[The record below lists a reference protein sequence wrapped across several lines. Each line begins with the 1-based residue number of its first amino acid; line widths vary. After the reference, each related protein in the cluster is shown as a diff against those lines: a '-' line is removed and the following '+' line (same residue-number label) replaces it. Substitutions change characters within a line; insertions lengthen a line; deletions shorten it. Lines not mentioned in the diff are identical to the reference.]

1 MLRSR
6 LITGPILAIVLLA
19 IVVVDN
25 WLDGV
30 QLEGFWNDFFAGKS
44 HPPRGLVLFGLTLAI
59 APLAARELS
68 NIFRANGIATRT
80 WLTTL
85 ATMTGLVLSYSI
97 PTRIE
102 DPLGIVVSQGTGAT
116 TTIAIISTGMILIFV
131 LALLTFSRHRN
142 VAGVVAAAGAV
153 VFAMVYLGF
162 MLGFLLALRRSH
174 SAWIVVGV
182 VVATKSCD
190 TGAYFTGRAVG
201 RHKLIPWLS
210 PGKTWEGLVGQPS
223 PGRGRPR
230 AAVPGGRVRR
240 GLRPRR
246 PAGRPCREP
255 LQTWSRDQGL
265 IDDPARARRR
275 PRRAGFAADGGP
287 RGLLDP
293 HSGPRQPFRRTG
305 TLDAGARPCVHL
317 PGDEPE
323 PRMSLTENLVNLFQI
338 DAQVRGL
345 RRRLDSAERYLAIQ
359 TRYVEDLEVQRR
371 ELEARHLQLQ
381 AKIGNLE
388 GEMAALDERLEKL
401 RNELNAATTNK
412 QYSAVLTELNT
423 AKNARSELED
433 QVLAE
438 MELVEENTQQ
448 RETLKQ
454 EIAERE
460 KVKALAA
467 QQLQQR
473 HDEVGQ
479 RLAELEA
486 DRE

>member
-1 MLRSR
+1 VLRSR

-210 PGKTWEGLVGQPS
+210 PGKTWEGLVG
-223 PGRGRPR
+223 GM
-230 AAVPGGRVRR
+230 VV
-240 GLRPRR
+240 
-246 PAGRPCREP
+246 
-255 LQTWSRDQGL
+255 
-265 IDDPARARRR
+265 
-275 PRRAGFAADGGP
+275 
-287 RGLLDP
+287 
-293 HSGPRQPFRRTG
+293 
-305 TLDAGARPCVHL
+305 
-317 PGDEPE
+317 
-323 PRMSLTENLVNLFQI
+323 
-338 DAQVRGL
+338 
-345 RRRLDSAERYLAIQ
+345 
-359 TRYVEDLEVQRR
+359 
-371 ELEARHLQLQ
+371 
-381 AKIGNLE
+381 
-388 GEMAALDERLEKL
+388 
-401 RNELNAATTNK
+401 
-412 QYSAVLTELNT
+412 AVL
-423 AKNARSELED
+423 
-433 QVLAE
+433 VG
-438 MELVEENTQQ
+438 M
-448 RETLKQ
+448 
-454 EIAERE
+454 
-460 KVKALAA
+460 ALAA
-467 QQLQQR
+467 ASRLL
-473 HDEVGQ
+473 DEADHVPLYLGAVCGAVFALVGQ
-479 RLAELEA
+479 LGDLAVSLFKRGAGIKDSSTILPGLGGVLDVLDSPLMVAPVAYWILTLALDSPFAEPGL
-486 DRE
+486 